1 MSTAPQLE
9 PCKPKSADQRQLQVF
24 NCCVAV
30 PLEIPLRTGESLS
43 DIEPLKKFLS
53 HSLAQRHVGQRC
65 LWTRLSPSLSMRH
78 VVPMGTAAKEEMAQ
92 FCDKNTQSNR
102 PMSPHITIYKWSLP
116 MLMSIAHRGTGVAM
130 SAVYIRGYLRSCRA
144 LVTMSDTSRALASDW
159 ARNRSGESSSM
170 LSHCSQKPV
179 SSPGRSSGVAVP
191 PPALIIRF
199 RAWSLAM
206 VLLVSL
212 VVARALQLR
221 GYPLCIC
228 GYKLCIRAGP
238 YTPVSRLLYVVR
250 PGALHMCAIWVSL
263 FGLAALILPEQ
274 FPYYLA
280 FVKSL
285 SLGPALIYSAKFA
298 LAFPLTYHTWNG
310 IRHLVS
316 SLDGAAYNIVAF
328 RNHMDNYSSGELKKL
343 SDHFRPDL
351 VYVIENDILTV
362 LQELTSRGVVTA
374 QQAQDY
380 HDWERN
386 HDSASAAEKLA
397 DDILAMNQ
405 AAGLGLWECLFALQ
419 SRWAH
424 PNLHGMVEEIIQNGQ
439 NLLQE
444 NLLNENGHALD
455 AELKACQV
463 EHKAKLCDLT
473 GMMKENKMPG
483 RSEGQIFPISNRYVE
498 LKVISDR
505 HFKKQTHQEHEA
517 LAAAGELNEYRL
529 QRRIKSELERITPD
543 RLFRWCFRTHHVPLS
558 VMVSGVAGVGKTT
571 LAQKFIFDWAMG
583 KHYQKFAFVFFF
595 KFRDLNTITEK
606 RSLESLICQTY
617 PHLQDKLP
625 RVLEDPEKLLFIFDG
640 LDESKTDL
648 KLSRGG
654 SQELYE
660 RVSREAFAYVRDSQV
675 LYTLCY
681 NPSYCWI
688 TCMALKPCFI
698 ARAGRP
704 QPAPKTV
711 TQLFVSYVTHIMANH
726 TQERPEP
733 QRMRDTLVK
742 VGWLAEYGI
751 TNHILVF
758 DLKYL
763 QDFNVEFSPFL
774 SGFLVENPQ
783 TDDSAQ
789 VTYSFLHLTI
799 QEFFAA
805 LVHYLDYK
813 EDKFRD
819 TMDKARSCKEGDYE
833 IFSRFLAG
841 LSHPATKMPLEK
853 YVGKFSAEATR
864 KVIGWLSEMNYEEL
878 QSPEEPKGK
887 RRLMNVLNLF
897 FESQNS
903 QLVHDVVGK
912 AAHMDFSDLYLM
924 PVDCTVLAYVLSC
937 CEEIQRLT
945 LDSCFIQNEG
955 LERLRPELHKVRELS
970 LLDNDLK
977 DPTMKDIC
985 KALKHQNCRLEALSL
1000 GKNAFT
1006 EQCCEELASALAGNR
1021 TLLSLDLKKNKLRT
1035 GGLSYLSRV
1044 FESPECKIQ
1053 KLGLQETGLS
1063 DESCGALCS
1072 ALSQNSTLRHLN
1084 LSANNFTDRC
1094 AEDMHL
1100 LILTC
1105 PSLTEIR
1112 LGLSDFSPEVE
1123 KQLKSLQREGLV
1135 IHF

>member
-1 MSTAPQLE
+1 MASN
-9 PCKPKSADQRQLQVF
+9 QRA
-24 NCCVAV
+24 AV
-30 PLEIPLRTGESLS
+30 SE
-43 DIEPLKKFLS
+43 D
-53 HSLAQRHVGQRC
+53 
-65 LWTRLSPSLSMRH
+65 
-78 VVPMGTAAKEEMAQ
+78 
-92 FCDKNTQSNR
+92 
-102 PMSPHITIYKWSLP
+102 
-116 MLMSIAHRGTGVAM
+116 
-130 SAVYIRGYLRSCRA
+130 
-144 LVTMSDTSRALASDW
+144 
-159 ARNRSGESSSM
+159 
-170 LSHCSQKPV
+170 
-179 SSPGRSSGVAVP
+179 
-191 PPALIIRF
+191 
-199 RAWSLAM
+199 
-206 VLLVSL
+206 
-212 VVARALQLR
+212 
-221 GYPLCIC
+221 
-228 GYKLCIRAGP
+228 
-238 YTPVSRLLYVVR
+238 
-250 PGALHMCAIWVSL
+250 
-263 FGLAALILPEQ
+263 
-274 FPYYLA
+274 
-280 FVKSL
+280 
-285 SLGPALIYSAKFA
+285 
-298 LAFPLTYHTWNG
+298 
-310 IRHLVS
+310 
-316 SLDGAAYNIVAF
+316 NIVAF

-362 LQELTSRGVVTA
+362 LEELTSRGVVTA

-498 LKVISDR
+498 LKVISDH

-558 VMVSGVAGVGKTT
+558 VMVSGVAGIGKTT
-571 LAQKFIFDWAMG
+571 LVQKFIFDWAMG

-595 KFRDLNTITEK
+595 KFRDLNTITQK

-654 SQELYE
+654 SQELCMNLGDVKPVTVIVTSLLNQTLLKGCSVLLTSRPSKLTSLEAGVFHRVASIVGFLSKERERYFSMFFGDD

-688 TCMALKPCFI
+688 TCTALKPCFM
-698 ARAGRP
+698 AAAGRP

-864 KVIGWLSEMNYEEL
+864 KVIEWLSEMNYEEL

-903 QLVHDVVGK
+903 QLVHDIVGK

-1006 EQCCEELASALAGNR
+1006 EQCCEELASALAGNW

-1112 LGLSDFSPEVE
+1112 LGLTDFSPEVE
-1123 KQLKSLQREGLV
+1123 KQLKSLQREGLD

>member
-1 MSTAPQLE
+1 MLHNS
-9 PCKPKSADQRQLQVF
+9 
-24 NCCVAV
+24 
-30 PLEIPLRTGESLS
+30 
-43 DIEPLKKFLS
+43 
-53 HSLAQRHVGQRC
+53 
-65 LWTRLSPSLSMRH
+65 
-78 VVPMGTAAKEEMAQ
+78 VV
-92 FCDKNTQSNR
+92 C
-102 PMSPHITIYKWSLP
+102 
-116 MLMSIAHRGTGVAM
+116 
-130 SAVYIRGYLRSCRA
+130 
-144 LVTMSDTSRALASDW
+144 
-159 ARNRSGESSSM
+159 
-170 LSHCSQKPV
+170 
-179 SSPGRSSGVAVP
+179 
-191 PPALIIRF
+191 
-199 RAWSLAM
+199 
-206 VLLVSL
+206 
-212 VVARALQLR
+212 
-221 GYPLCIC
+221 
-228 GYKLCIRAGP
+228 
-238 YTPVSRLLYVVR
+238 
-250 PGALHMCAIWVSL
+250 
-263 FGLAALILPEQ
+263 
-274 FPYYLA
+274 
-280 FVKSL
+280 SL
-285 SLGPALIYSAKFA
+285 SL
-298 LAFPLTYHTWNG
+298 
-310 IRHLVS
+310 
-316 SLDGAAYNIVAF
+316 SL
-328 RNHMDNYSSGELKKL
+328 SL
-343 SDHFRPDL
+343 
-351 VYVIENDILTV
+351 
-362 LQELTSRGVVTA
+362 
-374 QQAQDY
+374 
-380 HDWERN
+380 
-386 HDSASAAEKLA
+386 
-397 DDILAMNQ
+397 
-405 AAGLGLWECLFALQ
+405 
-419 SRWAH
+419 
-424 PNLHGMVEEIIQNGQ
+424 GQ

-473 GMMKENKMPG
+473 VMMKENKMPG
-483 RSEGQIFPISNRYVE
+483 QSEGQIFPISNRYVE

-505 HFKKQTHQEHEA
+505 HFKKQTHQKHEA

-529 QRRIKSELERITPD
+529 QRRIKSELERIAPD
-543 RLFRWCFRTHHVPLS
+543 RLFRWCFRTHCVPLS

-571 LAQKFIFDWAMG
+571 LVQKFIFDWATG

-595 KFRDLNTITEK
+595 KFRDVSEEK
-606 RSLESLICQTY
+606 MSLESLICQKY
-617 PHLQDKLP
+617 PSLQDKLP
-625 RVLEDPEKLLFIFDG
+625 RILEDPEKLLFIFDG

-648 KLSRGG
+648 KLSKGG
-654 SQELYE
+654 SQELCMNPGDVKPVTVIVASLLKQTLLKGCSVLLTSRPLKLTSLEAGVFHRVASIVGFLSKERERYFSMFFGDE
-660 RVSREAFAYVRDSQV
+660 RVSREAFSYVRDSQV

-698 ARAGRP
+698 ARTGRP

-733 QRMRDTLVK
+733 QRMRDTLVN
-742 VGWLAEYGI
+742 VGRLAEYGI
-751 TNHILVF
+751 TNHVLIF

-774 SGFLVENPQ
+774 SGFLVENHQ

-805 LVHYLDYK
+805 LLHYLDYK

-819 TMDKARSCKEGDYE
+819 TMAKARSCKEGDYE

-853 YVGKFSAEATR
+853 YMGKFSAEATR

-878 QSPEEPKGK
+878 QSPEVPEGK
-887 RRLMNVLNLF
+887 RRLMNLFNLF

-912 AAHMDFSDLYLM
+912 AARMDFSDLYLM

-977 DPTMKDIC
+977 DSAMKNIC
-985 KALKHQNCRLEALSL
+985 KALKHQNCRLEILSL

-1072 ALSQNSTLRHLN
+1072 AFSQNSTLRHLN

-1094 AEDMHL
+1094 AEDIHL

-1112 LGLSDFSPEVE
+1112 VGLTDFSPEVE
-1123 KQLKSLQREGLV
+1123 NQLKSLKREGLD

>member
-1 MSTAPQLE
+1 MDPQ
-9 PCKPKSADQRQLQVF
+9 P
-24 NCCVAV
+24 
-30 PLEIPLRTGESLS
+30 
-43 DIEPLKKFLS
+43 
-53 HSLAQRHVGQRC
+53 
-65 LWTRLSPSLSMRH
+65 
-78 VVPMGTAAKEEMAQ
+78 VVLGDVK
-92 FCDKNTQSNR
+92 
-102 PMSPHITIYKWSLP
+102 
-116 MLMSIAHRGTGVAM
+116 
-130 SAVYIRGYLRSCRA
+130 
-144 LVTMSDTSRALASDW
+144 
-159 ARNRSGESSSM
+159 
-170 LSHCSQKPV
+170 
-179 SSPGRSSGVAVP
+179 
-191 PPALIIRF
+191 
-199 RAWSLAM
+199 
-206 VLLVSL
+206 
-212 VVARALQLR
+212 
-221 GYPLCIC
+221 
-228 GYKLCIRAGP
+228 
-238 YTPVSRLLYVVR
+238 
-250 PGALHMCAIWVSL
+250 
-263 FGLAALILPEQ
+263 
-274 FPYYLA
+274 A
-280 FVKSL
+280 FSK
-285 SLGPALIYSAKFA
+285 
-298 LAFPLTYHTWNG
+298 
-310 IRHLVS
+310 
-316 SLDGAAYNIVAF
+316 
-328 RNHMDNYSSGELKKL
+328 HMDNYSPWQLRRL
-343 SDHFRPDL
+343 SEHFRPDM
-351 VYVIENDILTV
+351 VYVIENDIPMV
-362 LQELTSRGVVTA
+362 LQELTHRRVITA

-380 HDWERN
+380 SGWEKN
-386 HDSASAAEKLA
+386 HDSTSTAEKLVG
-397 DDILAMNQ
+397 DIFAVR
-405 AAGLGLWECLFALQ
+405 LGLWECLFALQ

-424 PNLHGMVEEIIQNGQ
+424 PNLHGMLDEIIQNGH
-439 NLLQE
+439 NLLRE
-444 NLLNENGHALD
+444 ILLNESGHALD
-455 AELKACQV
+455 PELKACQV

-571 LAQKFIFDWAMG
+571 LVQKFIFDWATG

-654 SQELYE
+654 SQELCMNPGDVKPVTVINQTLLKGCSVLLTSRPSKLTSLEAGVFHRVASIVGFLSKERERYFSMFFGDQ

-675 LYTLCY
+675 LYTLSY

-733 QRMRDTLVK
+733 QRMRDTLVN
-742 VGWLAEYGI
+742 VGRLAEYGL
-751 TNHILVF
+751 TYRTLVF
-758 DLKYL
+758 QPHYL
-763 QDFNVEFSPFL
+763 QVANVEFSPFL

-853 YVGKFSAEATR
+853 YVGTFSAEATR
-864 KVIGWLSEMNYEEL
+864 KVIECLSEMNYEEL
-878 QSPEEPKGK
+878 QSREDPEGK
-887 RRLMNVLNLF
+887 RRLMNLLNLL
-897 FESQNS
+897 FESRNS
-903 QLVHDVVGK
+903 QLVRDVLGK
-912 AAHMDFSDLYLM
+912 DAHMDFSELYLM

-970 LLDNDLK
+970 LG
-977 DPTMKDIC
+977 
-985 KALKHQNCRLEALSL
+985 QNM
-1000 GKNAFT
+1000 FT
-1006 EQCCEELASALAGNR
+1006 EASCTALASALKENQ
-1021 TLLSLDLKKNKLRT
+1021 TLFSLDLTRNKMRNSGFSTLLEVLET
-1035 GGLSYLSRV
+1035 
-1044 FESPECKIQ
+1044 PQCKIQ
-1053 KLGLQETGLS
+1053 KLVLS
-1063 DESCGALCS
+1063 
-1072 ALSQNSTLRHLN
+1072 LN
-1084 LSANNFTDRC
+1084 
-1094 AEDMHL
+1094 
-1100 LILTC
+1100 
-1105 PSLTEIR
+1105 
-1112 LGLSDFSPEVE
+1112 DFSPAVE
-1123 KQLKSLQREGLV
+1123 RQLRSLQREGLK
-1135 IHF
+1135 IHI